1 MVDLTGPTPTV
12 IDQMYLQPDG
22 SAFFTSLGEIELGPD
37 GNLYMVID
45 GSNEVKVIQNAN
57 TPASLSFTTITT
69 TSQLALGMDDPIQ
82 SDLSGI
88 IIGGGIPDEDPI
100 IPNVFSPNGDGK
112 NDYFTVGGIDA
123 DLVSDFSLRVFNRWG
138 QEVASTTNVKGW
150 NGRSSGDEAPDG
162 VYYFFM
168 DLAYEARGCG
178 GELIARKQLETQK
191 GWVQVLR

>member
-1 MVDLTGPTPTV
+1 
-12 IDQMYLQPDG
+12 
-22 SAFFTSLGEIELGPD
+22 
-37 GNLYMVID
+37 
-45 GSNEVKVIQNAN
+45 
-57 TPASLSFTTITT
+57 
-69 TSQLALGMDDPIQ
+69 MDDPIQ

-138 QEVASTTNVKGW
+138 QQVASTTNVKGW

-178 GELIARKQLETQK
+178 GELIERKQLETQK